1 MEVPKLATANGEIP
15 SSQPPFT
22 LWPSLTFNQSH
33 LFQDI
38 EEPISKR
45 SWPKLT
51 AASCRIVKPQGW
63 EQSWNQNLSQA
74 IDHELTMRWRVTVC
88 STLRVAGRRP
98 GVEAY
103 CHWPT
108 IRRRHALCVALL
120 RQSRASEDPI
130 SIFCW
135 SCSFLVKPTCISQIN
150 MQKIMQNLHYDWIMY
165 TYMSQWGWQ
174 ALPTINKCIGS
185 IPNSSVIRINYYLF
199 WSYAGL
205 FKGVS
210 KRKPLHGLFC

>member
-1 MEVPKLATANGEIP
+1 MGTKLKPKPEPGN
-15 SSQPPFT
+15 
-22 LWPSLTFNQSH
+22 WP
-33 LFQDI
+33 
-38 EEPISKR
+38 
-45 SWPKLT
+45 W
-51 AASCRIVKPQGW
+51 
-63 EQSWNQNLSQA
+63 
-74 IDHELTMRWRVTVC
+74 IDHE
-88 STLRVAGRRP
+88 VAGH
-98 GVEAY
+98 GVLHLKS
-103 CHWPT
+103 CWPSS
-108 IRRRHALCVALL
+108 RRRGLL
-120 RQSRASEDPI
+120 SLAHHSETSRASEDPI

-135 SCSFLVKPTCISQIN
+135 SCSFLVKPTCISQKKTCK
-150 MQKIMQNLHYDWIMY
+150 QIMQNLHYDWIMY